1 MHLPVL
7 IHELFFY
14 IGCKK
19 NASFSYF
26 LLHSAQKLHSI
37 HKFWHKNVDLHI
49 STLVELIKKDCS
61 N

>member
-1 MHLPVL
+1 MQV
-7 IHELFFY
+7 
-14 IGCKK
+14 
-19 NASFSYF
+19 FSYF

>member
-1 MHLPVL
+1 MQV
-7 IHELFFY
+7 
-14 IGCKK
+14 
-19 NASFSYF
+19 FSYF

-37 HKFWHKNVDLHI
+37 HFWHKNVDLHI